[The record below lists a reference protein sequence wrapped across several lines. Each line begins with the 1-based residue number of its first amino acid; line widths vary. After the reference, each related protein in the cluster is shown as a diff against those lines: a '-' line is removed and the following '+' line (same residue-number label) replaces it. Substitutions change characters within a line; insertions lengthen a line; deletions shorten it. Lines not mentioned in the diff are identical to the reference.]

1 MITEIHFLNNDGMM
15 PKVAI
20 YTLPPK
26 KALVC
31 AIMQHVHK
39 DYNTNSY
46 PEEIS
51 GMWAGQNGSWYY
63 DNGDCILGAFVKED

>member
-1 MITEIHFLNNDGMM
+1 MITEIHMLNDNCLL
-15 PKVAI
+15 PKMAV

-31 AIMQHVHK
+31 AIEQHIFHNF
-39 DYNTNSY
+39 NTNSY

-51 GMWAGQNGSWYY
+51 GMWAGHYGAWYY
-63 DNGDCILGAFVKED
+63 DNGDYILGAFPEEE